1 MIADGSNKYS
11 SELHLKQLVCRWKL
25 PASPCLS
32 DLRRR
37 KGLRSGTPEMISAS
51 TSKTVVKSVA
61 LFEAIK
67 GTVVLLGGFGLLSL
81 LHRNIRLI
89 AAALV
94 GHLHMNPAHGF
105 ANSFIEAASRVTDSR
120 LWMIAL
126 LGFVYGVFLL
136 IEAYGLWFGKVWAEW
151 VAVLSGGTY
160 LPVEI
165 YELLE
170 KITWVRL
177 SALTINLL
185 VIGFMGGVLVRNR
198 RKRIRAN

>member
-1 MIADGSNKYS
+1 
-11 SELHLKQLVCRWKL
+11 
-25 PASPCLS
+25 
-32 DLRRR
+32 
-37 KGLRSGTPEMISAS
+37 MISAS

-67 GTVVLLGGFGLLSL
+67 GAVVLLGGFGMLSL

-89 AAALV
+89 AAAVV
-94 GHLHMNPAHGF
+94 GRFHLNPTHGF

-126 LGFVYGVFLL
+126 LGFVYGVFRL

-151 VAVLSGGTY
+151 VAVLSGGIY

-165 YELLE
+165 YELVE
-170 KITWVRL
+170 KITWVRA
-177 SALTINLL
+177 SALAVNLA
-185 VIGFMGGVLVRNR
+185 VIGFMSGVLVRNR
-198 RKRIRAN
+198 RRKMQAN

>member
-1 MIADGSNKYS
+1 
-11 SELHLKQLVCRWKL
+11 
-25 PASPCLS
+25 
-32 DLRRR
+32 
-37 KGLRSGTPEMISAS
+37 MISAS

-67 GTVVLLGGFGLLSL
+67 GAVVLLGGFGMLSL

-94 GHLHMNPAHGF
+94 GRFHLNPTHGF

-126 LGFVYGVFLL
+126 LGFVYGVFRL

-151 VAVLSGGTY
+151 VAVLSGGIY

-165 YELLE
+165 YELAE
-170 KITWVRL
+170 KITWVRA
-177 SALTINLL
+177 SALAVNLV
-185 VIGFMGGVLVRNR
+185 VIGFMSGVLVRNR
-198 RKRIRAN
+198 RRKMQAN